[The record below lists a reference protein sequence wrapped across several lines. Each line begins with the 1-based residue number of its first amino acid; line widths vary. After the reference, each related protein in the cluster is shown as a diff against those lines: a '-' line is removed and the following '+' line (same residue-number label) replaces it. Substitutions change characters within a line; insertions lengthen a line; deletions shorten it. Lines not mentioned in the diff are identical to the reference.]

1 MTAPGA
7 EREASMFEDLRVSL
21 PSLLPAY
28 LARQRWFGGKARRI
42 HSTEIVDFIPL
53 QTGEA
58 DAFVLVVRVEYQIGS
73 EERYFL
79 PMLST
84 LEPKSEL
91 QGDGIGLNIP
101 FGDDRTL
108 VLMDGRRLA
117 PNQNTSAVDAVQVE
131 SAVF

>member
-7 EREASMFEDLRVSL
+7 EREASIFEELRGSL
-21 PSLLPAY
+21 PPLLSAY
-28 LARQRWFGGKARRI
+28 LAHQRWFGGKARRI

-79 PMLST
+79 PMLSAQLKLPST
-84 LEPKSEL
+84 RPSWRYHSRSPLS
-91 QGDGIGLNIP
+91 
-101 FGDDRTL
+101 
-108 VLMDGRRLA
+108 LM
-117 PNQNTSAVDAVQVE
+117 E
-131 SAVF
+131 